1 MRRCMTVAAALVATV
16 AMACPSWPTPA
27 WAQQAPIVLKAG
39 TAVGVTSPLNDAMI
53 ALDKTLQEKSKG
65 RIKIELHINNSIAN
79 RAIREQIVKTFQGRG
94 YALNNLNPDFAVA
107 FYASAREKMDVT
119 AWDYGYPFMP
129 GWPGYRRQIPQVTQ
143 YTEGS
148 IVIDVVRA
156 GTRELLWRGEGRAEL
171 SDDAAENV
179 KQLAKMA
186 EKIISRFPQANVH
199 VVASRQ

>member
-1 MRRCMTVAAALVATV
+1 MSTVSLRRGLAGLVLMGGCAGSIEVQTMAAPDAGLSALQSFR
-16 AMACPSWPTPA
+16 MLPGPA
-27 WAQQAPIVLKAG
+27 RRDG
-39 TAVGVTSPLNDAMI
+39 RAVTGDDDPM
-53 ALDKTLQEKSKG
+53 
-65 RIKIELHINNSIAN
+65 INNSIAN